1 SFDGLANDQRCLVR
15 EKSKHSADASL
26 KDNPFNANVV
36 LDNMIQAERSS
47 RVRNDNAVESVVKS
61 LNPKHEKRLIQVSAW
76 QKRNVHALHERNKP
90 SPSKVNVTRMNA
102 IDGGREGGKGGRRR
116 VLPYE
121 TIERVELARLDTL
134 PRVTTK
140 ELLVRCA
147 EIRKQSRDSLKDLA
161 RAKHEFV
168 EAEIQWE
175 STRRDPIELLRRKV
189 KASACEGNE
198 VMIGNQEFIYSA
210 F

>member
-1 SFDGLANDQRCLVR
+1 MSKLGSKSEPSLVDTIDLGL
-15 EKSKHSADASL
+15 
-26 KDNPFNANVV
+26 
-36 LDNMIQAERSS
+36 S

-61 LNPKHEKRLIQVSAW
+61 LNPKHEKRLIQVRVFCYARFVSAW
-76 QKRNVHALHERNKP
+76 QKRNVHALHERSKP

-102 IDGGREGGKGGRRR
+102 IDGGREGGKGGLRR